1 MQVCC
6 VLRLAL
12 TEYAARTE
20 NLDQNPMT
28 QSRPAISPARAWLLA
43 ARPKTLPAA
52 LAPVLVGT
60 ALALH
65 DDAFALL
72 PALAALVGALLLQIG
87 SNFANDYFDFFKGAD
102 THERLGPVRVTA
114 SGLISPAQ
122 LRWGMVAVFGLAAL
136 DGLYLIQVGGWPILA
151 VGVASILAALLY
163 TGGPFPFGYY
173 GLGDLFVFIFF
184 GLVAV
189 CGTYYVQAL
198 TLTWPAVVAAVPPG
212 LLITAILVVN
222 NLRDI
227 ETDAKAGKHTLAV
240 RLGREATRLEYRLL
254 LGVAYLLPLLLWVV
268 LGYSPAVLLP
278 WSTAPLALKL
288 HGQINNVDGPTL
300 NATLAGTARLSLLFS
315 LLLAAGLA
323 IQ

>member
-1 MQVCC
+1 
-6 VLRLAL
+6 
-12 TEYAARTE
+12 
-20 NLDQNPMT
+20 MT
-28 QSRPAISPARAWLLA
+28 ASNSAISPGLAWLLA

-60 ALALH
+60 ALAFH
-65 DDAFALL
+65 DNAFALL
-72 PALAALVGALLLQIG
+72 PALAALMGALLLQIG

-102 THERLGPVRVTA
+102 THERLGPLRVTA
-114 SGLISPAQ
+114 SGLISPGQ

-198 TLTWPAVVAAVPPG
+198 SLTWPVIVAAVPPG

-227 ETDAKAGKHTLAV
+227 ETDAKASKRTLAV
-240 RLGREATRLEYRLL
+240 MLGRPGTRLEYRLL
-254 LGVAYLLPLLLWVV
+254 LVLAYSLPLALW
-268 LGYSPAVLLP
+268 LGYGYSLLVLLP
-278 WSTAPLALKL
+278 WLTMPLALRLLREILVK
-288 HGQINNVDGPTL
+288 VDGPTL
-300 NATLAGTARLSLLFS
+300 NAALAGTARLSLLFS

-323 IQ
+323 I

>member
-1 MQVCC
+1 M
-6 VLRLAL
+6 
-12 TEYAARTE
+12 
-20 NLDQNPMT
+20 
-28 QSRPAISPARAWLLA
+28 A

-60 ALALH
+60 ALAFH
-65 DDAFALL
+65 DNALTL
-72 PALAALVGALLLQIG
+72 PAALAALLGALLLQIG

-102 THERLGPVRVTA
+102 TADRLGPPRVTA
-114 SGLISPAQ
+114 SGLITPHQ
-122 LRWGMVAVFGLAAL
+122 LRWGMFVVFGLSAL

-189 CGTYYVQAL
+189 CGSYYVQAL
-198 TLTWPAVVAAVPPG
+198 NLTWAVVLAAVAPG

-227 ETDAKAGKHTLAV
+227 ETDARAGKRTLAV
-240 RLGREATRLEYRLL
+240 LLGRTRTRWEYRILIAL
-254 LGVAYLLPLLLWVV
+254 AYLLPLLLWQ
-268 LGYSPAVLLP
+268 LYEFSFLVLLT
-278 WSTAPLALKL
+278 WLTFPLAYKL
-288 HGQINNVDGPTL
+288 LHEISSKTDGPAL
-300 NATLAGTARLSLLFS
+300 NRALAGTARLSLLFS
-315 LLLAAGLA
+315 LLLAIALT